1 MRGKNMKIVLNL
13 QKLTLIYRHHDAN
26 MMLTSTFSGICPV
39 GGGTSENDQFAM
51 E

>member
-1 MRGKNMKIVLNL
+1 MKIVLNL
-13 QKLTLIYRHHDAN
+13 QKLTLVDRHHDAN

-39 GGGTSENDQFAM
+39 DATSENNRFAM